1 MIDSGTG
8 SSRAFAHP
16 RDDARSGQ
24 CTETLSTRTRTRTPT
39 RIENTHRAPNHHVDK
54 PAETKAENPSGP
66 PAQVENQAQ
75 RDGDMRSRPAV
86 AVPIR
91 RLSTYQADPPATD
104 VLAGYTWDVLLDGLA
119 AELRSVL

>member
-1 MIDSGTG
+1 MHRNPVDPDPD
-8 SSRAFAHP
+8 AHP
-16 RDDARSGQ
+16 DRKH
-24 CTETLSTRTRTRTPT
+24 PP
-39 RIENTHRAPNHHVDK
+39 APHHQVDS
-54 PAETKAENPSGP
+54 AETKARNPAGP
-66 PAQVENQAQ
+66 PAQVKIKHNQAQ